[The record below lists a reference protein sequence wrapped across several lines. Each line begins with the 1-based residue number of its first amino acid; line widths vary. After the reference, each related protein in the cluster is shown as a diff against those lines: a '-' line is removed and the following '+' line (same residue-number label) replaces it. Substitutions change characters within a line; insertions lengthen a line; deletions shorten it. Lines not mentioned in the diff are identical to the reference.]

1 MRHVERWVLFT
12 TDRQIDKQTSMME
25 TAEKV
30 VPRSMPTDRPV
41 GAAAA
46 ADGERA
52 SVAANGRGA
61 RATTVGAVACTA
73 CALGVCCRRR
83 RSRDFFRMD
92 LVVFFSGLA
101 GSSSSVSLKSSPS
114 SSSSPLK
121 SNILL
126 SAACSLYALAGSPAC
141 FQNDRSCASLR
152 YVTPSSLLPLVV
164 GEAWRGVE
172 NDHDGGNF
180 EVKNGEQV
188 GSCHMKH
195 EKSKRTSRYGKR
207 LPTAAGAIDFLW
219 PRIRGGEWRI
229 LVGLGYLFGGVLGG

>member
-1 MRHVERWVLFT
+1 
-12 TDRQIDKQTSMME
+12 MME

-46 ADGERA
+46 GDGERA
-52 SVAANGRGA
+52 SVAATGRGA
-61 RATTVGAVACTA
+61 RATTAGAVTCTA
-73 CALGVCCRRR
+73 GALGVCCRRR

-92 LVVFFSGLA
+92 LVVFFSDLT
-101 GSSSSVSLKSSPS
+101 GSSSSASSKSSPSSS

-141 FQNDRSCASLR
+141 CQNDRSWASLR
-152 YVTPSSLLPLVV
+152 YVTLSSLLPLVV

-172 NDHDGGNF
+172 NDHDGGDF
-180 EVKNGEQV
+180 EVHNGEQV

-195 EKSKRTSRYGKR
+195 KKSNRTSPYGER
-207 LPTAAGAIDFLW
+207 APTAGAISMAAAKANGDF
-219 PRIRGGEWRI
+219 
-229 LVGLGYLFGGVLGG
+229 